1 MEGVRRAA
9 LSCFST
15 DPVEKQDLKAAALIP
30 AEAAVK
36 SYAAPFIDWS
46 LESNCIT
53 LIRLV
58 QLSSTI

>member
-1 MEGVRRAA
+1 MQFYHVTMY
-9 LSCFST
+9 LTFSG
-15 DPVEKQDLKAAALIP
+15 EKQDLKAAALIP

-53 LIRLV
+53 LIRLA
-58 QLSSTI
+58 QMSSTI